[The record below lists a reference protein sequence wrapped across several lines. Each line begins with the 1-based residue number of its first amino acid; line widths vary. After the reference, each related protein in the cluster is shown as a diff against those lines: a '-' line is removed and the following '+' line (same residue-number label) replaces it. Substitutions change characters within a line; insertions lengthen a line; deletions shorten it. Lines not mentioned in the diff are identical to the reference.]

1 MLELEKQPWFMATT
15 EKALKFAK
23 DMQDIDDMLL
33 NTNTINFEELRS
45 ETQRSEREGTLYED
59 RVRQITQ

>member
-1 MLELEKQPWFMATT
+1 
-15 EKALKFAK
+15 
-23 DMQDIDDMLL
+23 MLL

-59 RVRQITQ
+59 RVRQITNFTSAVN

>member
-1 MLELEKQPWFMATT
+1 MATT
-15 EKALKFAK
+15 EKALKFK
-23 DMQDIDDMLL
+23 QDIQDIDEMLL

-59 RVRQITQ
+59 RVRQITNFTSAVN